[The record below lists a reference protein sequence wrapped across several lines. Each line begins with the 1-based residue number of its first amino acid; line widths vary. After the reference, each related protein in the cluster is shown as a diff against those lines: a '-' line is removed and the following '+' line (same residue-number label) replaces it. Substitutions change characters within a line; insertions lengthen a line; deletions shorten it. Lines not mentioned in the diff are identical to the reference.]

1 MSTFG
6 ILFYLLL
13 GGLVFFA
20 LARIISFTKSRKMEK
35 RFLAMLYFA
44 VLLIGFGLAWAYTSF
59 LESEPFAAYMGLIV
73 YCGLGL
79 IMGGLGLWKV
89 TASQTATPGP
99 TNTENKSDLSWQK
112 GAAVV
117 LVLFF
122 TLTLPMTWL
131 LKSVT
136 RVVSDKDRAST
147 FLFESLLSDRALPDV
162 IKKAMEY
169 EAWLTRMDDPLEPRV
184 IKAAISGIEPAGMI
198 ELFDYIAPEMERQ
211 ALLDQVSAAI
221 YAWIHEDEAYPALT
235 IQTGIF
241 LNNLET
247 NAGNLL
253 PWIYKSFPIPACSPG
268 QIQEIERGD
277 HNNDLQKLVFC
288 VPPESL
294 QRKIAP
300 VGAALIREKL
310 RANNPPDSIHVGD
323 KIKGRI
329 SANKLS
335 AVKKRIRTLFFL
347 GSTLWI
353 LPVFLLVIGLLL
365 TARTVK
371 SVVAWLSWPLI
382 ATGLLGMVT
391 ASCLPGLSI
400 LHSVPKDVPGQIPGY
415 ALGIGRKLG
424 IDLAVML
431 EKAMFIP
438 FLLMAVG
445 GGLLLIV
452 TFRKQIRR
460 LAVNAWHSFGTRP
473 LRIPGS

>member
-6 ILFYLLL
+6 ILFFLVL

-20 LARIISFTKSRKMEK
+20 LARIISFTKSRKTEK
-35 RFLAMLYFA
+35 RFLAMLYLA
-44 VLLIGFGLAWAYTSF
+44 VLLIAFGLAWAYTSF
-59 LESEPFAAYMGLIV
+59 LESEPSAAYMGLAV
-73 YCGLGL
+73 FGGLGL
-79 IMGGLGLWKV
+79 ILGGLGMWKV
-89 TASQTATPGP
+89 TGSQTAAPGP
-99 TNTENKSDLSWQK
+99 TNSENKSDLSWQK
-112 GAAVV
+112 GAAIV
-117 LVLFF
+117 LVLLF

-162 IKKAMEY
+162 IRKALEY

-184 IKAAISGIEPAGMI
+184 IKAALSGIEPAGMI
-198 ELFDYIAPEMERQ
+198 ELFDYVAPEKERQ
-211 ALLDQVSAAI
+211 SLLDQVSAAI
-221 YAWIHEDEAYPALT
+221 YAWIHGDEAYPALT
-235 IQTGIF
+235 IQTGTY

-300 VGAALIREKL
+300 VGATLIREKL
-310 RANNPPDSIHVGD
+310 RATNLPDSIHIGD
-323 KIKGRI
+323 KIKGKI
-329 SANKLS
+329 SAHKLS
-335 AVKKRIRTLFFL
+335 TAKNRIRTLFFL

-353 LPVFLLVIGLLL
+353 LPVVLLVIGLLL
-365 TARTVK
+365 AARTVK
-371 SVVAWLSWPLI
+371 SAFAWLSWPLI

-424 IDLAVML
+424 IDLAAML
-431 EKAMFIP
+431 EKAMFTP
-438 FLLMAVG
+438 FLFMAVA
-445 GGLLLIV
+445 GGLMLVIA
-452 TFRKQIRR
+452 FRKQIGR
-460 LAVNAWHSFGTRP
+460 LAIHTWHSFGMVF
-473 LRIPGS
+473 GKQAV